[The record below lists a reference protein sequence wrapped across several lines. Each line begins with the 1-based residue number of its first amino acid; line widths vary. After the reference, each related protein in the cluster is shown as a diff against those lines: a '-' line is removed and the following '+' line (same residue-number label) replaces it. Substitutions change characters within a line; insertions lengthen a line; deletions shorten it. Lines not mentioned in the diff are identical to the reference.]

1 MFNDLYPFNASHC
14 RKEMPLPARM
24 NNAGVNVLIYVVVAF
39 FVLLRFPINE
49 TVLAILGIVALA
61 GLFWALA
68 SIDFSRGSGL
78 LGTLGVFYSSSR
90 AKRRLSLKNNWPIA
104 QALVTSV
111 TRQLGGS
118 SPFRNFPDALYVT
131 YQFEVDGRVYSNQF
145 AVICNP
151 HDRLFEYIAQ
161 KAVST
166 EKIAIR
172 HDPRNPSDS
181 LPANDSWHDW
191 PIRGVGIPV

>member
-1 MFNDLYPFNASHC
+1 
-14 RKEMPLPARM
+14 LPTRM
-24 NNAGVNVLIYVVVAF
+24 NKARVIVLTYAVVAF
-39 FVLLRFPINE
+39 FVLIRFRINE
-49 TVLAILGIVALA
+49 AVLAILGMVALA
-61 GLFWALA
+61 GLFWAIA
-68 SIDFSRGSGL
+68 SIDFSRGSAL
-78 LGTLGVFYSSSR
+78 LGPVGVFYSSVS
-90 AKRRLSLKNNWPIA
+90 AKRRLSLKNDWPMT

-118 SPFRNFPDALYVT
+118 IPYANFPDALYVT
-131 YQFEVDGRVYSNQF
+131 YQFEVAGRGYSNQF

-191 PIRGVGIPV
+191 PIRAVGTSV

>member
-1 MFNDLYPFNASHC
+1 MFNDFYAFNASHC
-14 RKEMPLPARM
+14 WKEMPFPARM
-24 NNAGVNVLIYVVVAF
+24 NKAGVIVLIYVVVAF
-39 FVLLRFPINE
+39 FILLRVRINE
-49 TVLAILGIVALA
+49 TVLAIPGLLALA

-68 SIDFSRGSGL
+68 LIDFSRGSGL
-78 LGTLGVFYSSSR
+78 LGWLGVFYGSSR

-111 TRQLGGS
+111 TRQFGGS
-118 SPFRNFPDALYVT
+118 NPLHNFPDTLYVN

-191 PIRGVGIPV
+191 PIRAVGTSV